1 MERVQKL
8 RDTKPTGPTSAAKKA
23 QIERTLER
31 KELYQGL
38 TIRDMV
44 IMFRMDNRTIERRL
58 ADVQPSG
65 ERRGSATWRADEA
78 APHLVKPVGDFHQF
92 MKRANPSDCPPILF
106 KEYWNGQ
113 RAKAAFEENNGDLW
127 RTEKVVSILAEVFK
141 NLRTKLLLIP
151 DELDRT
157 TTLSEVQREE
167 LMKQVHVAL
176 GDIRVRLIDQ
186 FTRPATREDSP
197 GIGSDDGDGP
207 AEYGEERPGEAE
219 EGDDSDWWDVP
230 DADDGDDGGL

>member
-1 MERVQKL
+1 MDRVQKL
-8 RDTKPTGPTSAAKKA
+8 RDTKPTGPTSEKKKA
-23 QIERTLER
+23 QIERSLER

-58 ADVQPSG
+58 ADVKPSG
-65 ERRGSATWRADEA
+65 ERRGSPTWRADEA
-78 APHLVKPVGDFHQF
+78 APHLVKPVGDFHAF

-127 RTEKVVSILAEVFK
+127 RTEKVVHILSEVYK
-141 NLRTKLLLIP
+141 NLRTKMLLIP

-157 TTLSEVQREE
+157 TTLSEAAREE
-167 LMKQVHVAL
+167 LMSQVHIAL
-176 GDIRVRLIDQ
+176 GDLRAGLIDQ
-186 FTRPATREDSP
+186 FTRPATRDDSP
-197 GIGSDDGDGP
+197 GIGGDAGDGA
-207 AEYGEERPGEAE
+207 AEYRE
-219 EGDDSDWWDVP
+219 EGSGETEEDDFWDV
-230 DADDGDDGGL
+230 DDDDGDDGGI